1 MATTSAPHGTVE
13 RRSRVARWIV
23 RHPIAAFLVGAYG
36 LGIPLLTVRTATTFA
51 TTALGFAFTYVALL
65 GSALVVTWV
74 TGGATGVER
83 FAKRFLLWRFG
94 FGRWAFVVLALPAL
108 TVAIAAVTGT
118 WRLPAGGWPALV
130 SGYLL
135 QTFLYGALEVNLA
148 EEGAWAGHV
157 QTLLA
162 ARHGLLG
169 GALLTAPLF
178 VIMHLP
184 LQLTP
189 GWTWGSVAVGVAALA
204 VIAPFFRYLIGET
217 VEATGGSLLAAGIL
231 HASFNASGELGFP
244 GEWQFLL
251 ALIVLTLI
259 VGGLHRYR
267 DSSPHRWLTGRRS
280 HERQRDR
287 RLGEGHDH
295 RQAHLR

>member
-1 MATTSAPHGTVE
+1 VSATPYTETTAVE
-13 RRSRVARWIV
+13 RRSRAARWII

-36 LGIPLLTVRTATTFA
+36 LGLPLLTVRTATSFA
-51 TTALGFAFTYVALL
+51 TTALGFAFTYLALL
-65 GSALVVTWV
+65 GSALVVIWV
-74 TGGATGVER
+74 TGGPAGVRR
-83 FAKRFLLWRFG
+83 FGARFLRWRFG
-94 FGRWAFVVLALPAL
+94 WRRWAFVVLALPTLTAVIAAL
-108 TVAIAAVTGT
+108 TTT
-118 WRLPAGGWPALV
+118 WRLPAGGWSALV
-130 SGYLL
+130 SAYLL

-157 QTLLA
+157 QTHFA
-162 ARHGLLG
+162 DRHGLLG

-189 GWTWGSVAVGVAALA
+189 GWTWGTVAVGVAALV

-244 GEWQFLL
+244 GGWQFLV
-251 ALIVLTLI
+251 ALLVLTTAMAI
-259 VGGLHRYR
+259 LHR
-267 DSSPHRWLTGRRS
+267 RRS
-280 HERQRDR
+280 QQRR
-287 RLGEGHDH
+287 PAHHHPLGV
-295 RQAHLR
+295 A